1 MQLEHSPAQNRVRYR
16 VGSSS
21 IENENASRE
30 QTPASSIGRAPLH
43 WWRTRNPQ
51 DFDDRHVKAIRR
63 ALLRTKIVDDGAWMR
78 AVTGEPA
85 TAIGV
90 ALQALKVLGMK
101 DPVIDAVVSAVL
113 CCALEGDPAARV
125 VILSALSRR
134 KKIDPRCHKLK
145 LLWRRARF

>member
-1 MQLEHSPAQNRVRYR
+1 MPMEHSPAQNSVRYR
-16 VGSSS
+16 VGPSS
-21 IENENASRE
+21 IENENASQE
-30 QTPASSIGRAPLH
+30 QTPASSIERAPLH
-43 WWRTRNPQ
+43 WWRTRKPQ
-51 DFDDRHVKAIRR
+51 DFDDRHVKAIRT
-63 ALLRTKIVDDGAWMR
+63 ALLRTEIIDDSDWLR

-90 ALQALKVLGMK
+90 ALKALKVLGMN
-101 DPVIDAVVSAVL
+101 DPMIDAVVSAVL

-125 VILSALSRR
+125 LILSALSRR